1 VAPNLAV
8 QICAAFF
15 FGNIDYALCQ
25 SLGFLRVWVKPP
37 WEDEAVKKIMLL
49 GSGELGRELTI
60 SLKRLG
66 GYVVACD
73 RYENAPAMQVADR
86 AMVFDMLNEE
96 QLRAHIQTIDP
107 DLVVPEIEAINTQVL
122 LDVETART
130 IVPSARAVD
139 LTMNRDRIRDR
150 AAEMG
155 LPTAKYQYAESLEQ
169 LLQSHGEMH
178 VRTVVKPVMSSSGKG
193 QSSVAAGDAQSAQAA
208 WHHAVENMRGD
219 RPKVIIEEFIDFD
232 YEITLLTLRQ
242 KNGETVFCPVI
253 RHEQVDGDFKTSE
266 QGTFEMGA
274 LEGQAQD
281 MARQITDDLQ
291 GYGLFGVEFFVRG
304 QEVIFSELSPRP
316 HDTGLLT
323 LYTQNLSEFDLHARA
338 ILHLPISDI
347 QLLRKGACH
356 TINATQAADS
366 YRLENIDKAEA
377 MPGVEVMHFNK
388 PTAYPNRRLGIVFAP
403 DLPTAKLARSKITI
417 T

>member
-1 VAPNLAV
+1 M
-8 QICAAFF
+8 
-15 FGNIDYALCQ
+15 
-25 SLGFLRVWVKPP
+25 
-37 WEDEAVKKIMLL
+37 KKIMLL

-66 GYVVACD
+66 CTVVACD
-73 RYENAPAMQVADR
+73 RYENAPAMQVADQ
-86 AMVFDMLNEE
+86 ALVFDMLDAEH
-96 QLRAHIQTIDP
+96 LRAHVKSVDP

-122 LDVETART
+122 LELEAERT

-150 AAEMG
+150 AAELG
-155 LPTAKYQYAESLEQ
+155 LPTAKYQYAENLDE
-169 LLQSHGEMH
+169 LLQGYREMNL
-178 VRTVVKPVMSSSGKG
+178 RAVVKPVMSSSGKG
-193 QSSVAAGDAQSAQAA
+193 QSTIEAGDDAGARAA
-208 WHHAVENMRGD
+208 WHHGVENMRGD

-242 KNGETVFCPVI
+242 KNAETVFCPVI
-253 RHEQVDGDFKTSE
+253 RHEQVDGDFKRSE
-266 QGTFEMGA
+266 QGTFDMGA
-274 LEGQAQD
+274 LEAQAQN

-347 QLLRKGACH
+347 TLLRPGACH
-356 TINATQAADS
+356 TINAEQASDS
-366 YRLENIDKAEA
+366 YTIENIAKVEA
-377 MPGVEVMHFNK
+377 IPQVEAMHFNK
-388 PTAYPNRRLGIVFAP
+388 PSAYPNRRLGIVFAP
-403 DLPTAKLARSKITI
+403 DAPTAELARSHITI
-417 T
+417 TYS